1 MLKPDKTKTALPSDA
16 PITDPA
22 GDALGRETHA
32 QQITEHLASVG
43 TPFVMCISGEWGSGK
58 TSFLHFVEKKTHK
71 QYNWESVWA
80 YPWRYVSAAEAEKA
94 VLSAIW
100 GKLLVGPLEERLKRW
115 GKRRWRL
122 LVPAGMGMIAEALG
136 RVRASEATQLVER
149 LLSPDSPMSAE
160 VHQQLREDAEK
171 YFAKKK
177 GGARLLV
184 LIDDLDR
191 CQEEVA
197 RTVLQSI
204 HLHAQ
209 VPRLVFLVGA
219 DLNAV
224 KSALDSGKS
233 AQREGGCA
241 FLLGAEGAPAGGQG
255 PGRPGSGQPLVEKI
269 FQQVWPLPAP
279 RQRDFEGFQG
289 RLLEFVPKAWRP
301 NKDLWQRAVHALN
314 ENPRRIKRYV
324 FSLRLAALTA
334 QGRGKS
340 HIDKDKLAG
349 TVLLSHLLEPEVYAS
364 VCREPELLLSA
375 QTDGDAEPSSEAL
388 EPSGGESRVGG
399 SRVLGSGLSDPRP
412 SDPRLPSGGEAAAG
426 PSQVGA
432 EHVQPASF
440 ERRTCEFIRAMPK
453 FKDAA
458 EVLAHLR
465 STGVPVRWEQT

>member
-1 MLKPDKTKTALPSDA
+1 
-16 PITDPA
+16 
-22 GDALGRETHA
+22 
-32 QQITEHLASVG
+32 
-43 TPFVMCISGEWGSGK
+43 
-58 TSFLHFVEKKTHK
+58 
-71 QYNWESVWA
+71 
-80 YPWRYVSAAEAEKA
+80 

-191 CQEEVA
+191 CQEEVT

-224 KSALDSGKS
+224 KSALDSVKS
-233 AQREGGCA
+233 AHREGGHA
-241 FLLGAEGAPAGGQG
+241 FLLGAEGAPAGGRG
-255 PGRPGSGQPLVEKI
+255 PGRAGSGRPLVEKI

-279 RQRDFEGFQG
+279 RQRDFEGFQS
-289 RLLEFVPKAWRP
+289 RLLDFIPKAWHP
-301 NKDLWQRAVHALN
+301 SKDLWQRAVHALS

-349 TVLLSHLLEPEVYAS
+349 MVLLSHLLEPEVYAG

-375 QTDGDAEPSSEAL
+375 QTDGDAEPSTEAL
-388 EPSGGESRVGG
+388 EPPGGESRVGG
-399 SRVLGSGLSDPRP
+399 SRVLGSGLLDPG
-412 SDPRLPSGGEAAAG
+412 LPSGEEAAAG

-432 EHVQPASF
+432 EHVEPALLD
-440 ERRTCEFIRAMPK
+440 RPTCEFIRAMPK

-458 EVLAHLR
+458 EVLVHLK
-465 STGVPVRWEQT
+465 STGVPIRWEQT